1 VRVNFPL
8 TLTLSRQ
15 GRESER
21 FRELAIAWL
30 VDAIMVNM
38 AQILKSKNL
47 ATKFQIM
54 VEIAAH
60 QPNIQQKDIAPR
72 LGITSQAVSE
82 YIRELIK
89 DGWLSSEGRS
99 RYKVTKEGVDWILQM
114 SRQLHSYAWFVSKVV
129 ADIST
134 TTAIADTDLSIGQ
147 PASLYMKDGL
157 LFASQAIRG
166 KGAKGVT
173 ATEAKKGQ
181 DVGIRNIEGVI
192 RLEPAKVMIGKVP
205 NVQEGGSRSTNM
217 ALLGKEVK
225 KARLVGALGTE
236 ALVALRRTGVKPDH
250 IHGVGEAAIEAAYC
264 GLSSLIIC
272 SEDKVPILTQRLEEE
287 NLDYEIVDLRQNFPR
302 ASTSRRRSS

>member
-1 VRVNFPL
+1 
-8 TLTLSRQ
+8 
-15 GRESER
+15 
-21 FRELAIAWL
+21 
-30 VDAIMVNM
+30 M

-134 TTAIADTDLSIGQ
+134 TTAIADSDLSAGQ

-157 LFASQAIRG
+157 LFASRVIRG
-166 KGAKGVT
+166 KGAKGITV
-173 ATEAKKGQ
+173 TEAKKGQ

-192 RLEPAKVMIGKVP
+192 KLEPAKVMIGKVP
-205 NVQEGGSRSTNM
+205 NVQDGGSRSTDL
-217 ALLGKEVK
+217 ARLKREVK
-225 KARLVGALGTE
+225 EARLVGALGTE
-236 ALVALRRTGVKPDH
+236 ALVALMQLGVKPDYV
-250 IHGVGEAAIEAAYC
+250 HGVREAVIEAAYC
-264 GLSSLIIC
+264 GLSFLVVC
-272 SEDKVPILTQRLEEE
+272 SEDKVPILVQRLEEE
-287 NLDYEIVDLRQNFPR
+287 NLGYQIIDLRKNFPR

>member
-1 VRVNFPL
+1 
-8 TLTLSRQ
+8 
-15 GRESER
+15 
-21 FRELAIAWL
+21 
-30 VDAIMVNM
+30 M

-54 VEIAAH
+54 VEIAAR

-114 SRQLHSYAWFVSKVV
+114 SRQLHSYAWLVSKVV

-134 TTAIADTDLSIGQ
+134 TTAIADSDLAVGQ

-157 LFASQAIRG
+157 LFASNTIST
-166 KGAKGVT
+166 KGAKGTTV
-173 ATEAKKGQ
+173 TEAKKGQ

-192 RLEPAKVMIGKVP
+192 QLEPAKVMIGKVP
-205 NVQEGGSRSTNM
+205 NVQDGGSRSIDL
-217 ALLGKEVK
+217 ARLKREAK

-236 ALVALRRTGVKPDH
+236 ALVALMQIDIKPDYL
-250 IHGVGEAAIEAAYC
+250 HGVREAAIEAAYC
-264 GLSSLIIC
+264 GLSFLVIC
-272 SEDKVPILTQRLEEE
+272 SEDKVSILVQRLEEE
-287 NLDYEIVDLRQNFPR
+287 NLDYAIVDLRKI
-302 ASTSRRRSS
+302 

>member
-1 VRVNFPL
+1 
-8 TLTLSRQ
+8 
-15 GRESER
+15 
-21 FRELAIAWL
+21 
-30 VDAIMVNM
+30 MVNM
-38 AQILKSKNL
+38 AQILQSKNL

-99 RYKVTKEGVDWILQM
+99 RYKVTREGVDWILQM
-114 SRQLHSYAWFVSKVV
+114 SRQLHSYAWFVSKAV

-157 LFASQAIRG
+157 LFASGVIRA
-166 KGAKGVT
+166 KGAKGITV
-173 ATEAKKGQ
+173 TEAKKGQ

-192 RLEPAKVMIGKVP
+192 KLEPAKVTIGKVP
-205 NVQEGGSRSTNM
+205 NVQDGGSRSTDL
-217 ALLGKEVK
+217 ARLKREIK
-225 KARLVGALGTE
+225 KAQLVGALGTE
-236 ALVALRRTGVKPDH
+236 ALVALMQIGVKPDYV
-250 IHGVGEAAIEAAYC
+250 HGVREAAIEAAYC
-264 GLSSLIIC
+264 SLPFLVVC
-272 SEDKVPILTQRLEEE
+272 SADKVSILVPRLEEE
-287 NLDYEIVDLRQNFPR
+287 NLDYEIVDLRER
-302 ASTSRRRSS
+302 

>member
-1 VRVNFPL
+1 
-8 TLTLSRQ
+8 
-15 GRESER
+15 
-21 FRELAIAWL
+21 
-30 VDAIMVNM
+30 MVNM

-89 DGWLSSEGRS
+89 DGWLSSQGRS

-114 SRQLHSYAWFVSKVV
+114 SRQLHSYAWSVSKVV

-134 TTAIADTDLSIGQ
+134 TTAIADSDLSAGQ

-157 LFASQAIRG
+157 LFASDVISN
-166 KGAKGVT
+166 KGAKGITV
-173 ATEAKKGQ
+173 TEAKKGQ

-192 RLEPAKVMIGKVP
+192 KLQPAKVMIGKVP
-205 NVQEGGSRSTNM
+205 NVQDGGSQSTDL
-217 ALLGKEVK
+217 ARLKREIKE
-225 KARLVGALGTE
+225 ARLVGALGTE
-236 ALVALRRTGVKPDH
+236 ALVALRQIGIKPDY
-250 IHGVGEAAIEAAYC
+250 IHGVREAAIEAAYC
-264 GLSSLIIC
+264 GLPSLVVC
-272 SEDKVPILTQRLEEE
+272 SEDKVSILVPRLEEE
-287 NLDYEIVDLRQNFPR
+287 ALDYEIVDLRQNSPM
-302 ASTSRRRSS
+302 ASASRRQSS

>member
-1 VRVNFPL
+1 
-8 TLTLSRQ
+8 
-15 GRESER
+15 
-21 FRELAIAWL
+21 
-30 VDAIMVNM
+30 MVNM

-82 YIRELIK
+82 YVKELIK

-134 TTAIADTDLSIGQ
+134 TSAIADSDLSVGQ

-157 LFASQAIRG
+157 LFASDVISG
-166 KGAKGVT
+166 EGAKGTAVT
-173 ATEAKKGQ
+173 AAIKGQ
-181 DVGIRNIEGVI
+181 DVGVRNVEGVI
-192 RLEPAKVMIGKVP
+192 KLEPAKLTVGKVP
-205 NVQEGGSRSTNM
+205 NVQEGGSRSTDL
-217 ALLGKEVK
+217 ARLEREVK
-225 KARLVGALGTE
+225 EARLVGVMGTE
-236 ALVALRRTGVKPDH
+236 ALVALIQIDVKPDYV
-250 IHGVGEAAIEAAYC
+250 HGVREAAIEAAYC
-264 GLSSLIIC
+264 GLSFLVLC
-272 SEDKVPILTQRLEEE
+272 SDDKVAILVQRLEEE
-287 NLDYEIVDLRQNFPR
+287 NLDYQIIDLCQNFPR
-302 ASTSRRRSS
+302 APTS